1 MGVFRWFMINKS
13 GQSYP
18 VYDIEKGRVGTIYNR
33 EAFNYVGGEGDWN
46 YIAFLGPN
54 GSIVDATVSWG
65 QHPFPN
71 DFFTPC
77 TDYPYGSDIIDG
89 TTYKTF
95 KMRQRKNI
103 YTGAGNYWG
112 AVAAN
117 MLVATNDY
125 DSGMNHI
132 DWKKI
137 NYVKRSTDGKW
148 IKVEGDGYLHGFVD
162 TGLSHASTYN
172 TIPFY
177 GSW

>member
-1 MGVFRWFMINKS
+1 MNYLCVNKS
-13 GQSYP
+13 GQAYS
-18 VYDIEKGRVGTIYNR
+18 VFNSDTGKRVGTIYDR
-33 EAFNYVGGEGDWN
+33 EVFVLTGMEGSQAA
-46 YIAFLGPN
+46 ICILSSS
-54 GSIVDATVSWG
+54 GSLLHVPVDFAKQPYPIGMLNSI
-65 QHPFPN
+65 QA
-71 DFFTPC
+71 
-77 TDYPYGSDIIDG
+77 YPYGTEVING

-117 MLVATNDY
+117 MLVATNDNIMG
-125 DSGMNHI
+125 DTHV

-137 NYVKRSTDGKW
+137 NYVKRSTDGAW
-148 IKVEGDGYLHGFVD
+148 IKVEGDGYSHGFVD
-162 TGLSHASTYN
+162 TGLSSASTYS

>member
-33 EAFNYVGGEGDWN
+33 EAYNWLGAEGCHV
-46 YIAFLGPN
+46 YIAFLSPS
-54 GSIVDATVSWG
+54 GSIINVTIDED
-65 QHPFPN
+65 QHPFP
-71 DFFTPC
+71 DGFFTFC
-77 TDYPYGSDIIDG
+77 TDYPYGEETIDG
-89 TTYKTF
+89 TLYKTF

-117 MLVATNDY
+117 MLVATNAVETGLD
-125 DSGMNHI
+125 HW
-132 DWKKI
+132 DWKLI

-148 IKVEGDGYLHGFVD
+148 IKVNGDGYEHGFVD
-162 TGLSHASTYN
+162 TGLSSASTYN